1 MLSHD
6 QNQKSVRKIIFSG
19 KTKEKKKRQEGK
31 EVSECLN
38 TSFGTLDEKFPV
50 NFPLLF
56 PFLPENSFWLREGE
70 TRDGHFHD
78 KVSDHFLVLLLQA
91 QIPREI
97 PTSWWSQKPTL
108 SQAYTDPWLN
118 LRPPWTISN
127 NNNRYANDNKQ
138 HLH

>member
-1 MLSHD
+1 MIRI
-6 QNQKSVRKIIFSG
+6 KSQLERLFSLG
-19 KTKEKKKRQEGK
+19 KQRKKKKTRQEGK

-78 KVSDHFLVLLLQA
+78 KVSDHFLVLLL
-91 QIPREI
+91 
-97 PTSWWSQKPTL
+97 
-108 SQAYTDPWLN
+108 
-118 LRPPWTISN
+118 
-127 NNNRYANDNKQ
+127 
-138 HLH
+138 